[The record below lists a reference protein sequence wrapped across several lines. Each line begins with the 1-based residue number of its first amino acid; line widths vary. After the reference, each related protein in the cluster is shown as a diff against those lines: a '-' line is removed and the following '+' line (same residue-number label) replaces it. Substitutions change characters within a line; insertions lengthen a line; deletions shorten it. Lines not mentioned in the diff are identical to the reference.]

1 MGAALSPAPTMTDFW
16 PSVLSRLLEK
26 QDISADESAEAM
38 RLIVGGEATPAQVA
52 AFAVALRAKG
62 ETPAEVEGL
71 AGVLLQ
77 LAPAVE
83 KPGPVIDTSG
93 TGGDGSGTI
102 NVSTIAALV
111 AAGAGAVVA
120 KHAARAAS
128 SRCGSAD
135 LLEALGVKIVVA
147 PDGVSRCMAECGI
160 GFLFAPSFHPALAK
174 AAEPRQE
181 MGVRTVFDFLWPVT
195 NPARPEAQLVGVPEE
210 RMQRVLAGVLADR
223 GTRAFVVRGDDG
235 VDEITTSGPTHLLEA
250 RGGVVMPRH
259 LLPIEMGV
267 PTARAAD
274 VAGGDPKQNADVARS
289 VLSGEKGPHRDIVGV
304 NAGAALVLAGI
315 SEDIPEG
322 IERAFESIDSGKAG
336 QVLSKW
342 IEVSNRSA

>member
-1 MGAALSPAPTMTDFW
+1 VTDFW
-16 PSVLSRLLEK
+16 PTVLSRLLAKE
-26 QDISADESAEAM
+26 DLSSDEAAQAM
-38 RLIVGGEATPAQVA
+38 RLIVVSEATSAQVA
-52 AFAVALRAKG
+52 AFVVALRAKG
-62 ETPAEVEGL
+62 ETPAEVGGMAE
-71 AGVLLQ
+71 VLLE

-83 KPGPVIDTSG
+83 TPGPSIDTSG
-93 TGGDGSGTI
+93 TGGDRSGTI
-102 NVSTIAALV
+102 NVSTLAAIV

-120 KHAARAAS
+120 KHASRAAS

-135 LLEALGVKIVVA
+135 LLEALGVKIALA
-147 PDGVSRCMAECGI
+147 PDGVSRCLAECGI
-160 GFLFAPSFHPALAK
+160 GFMFAPSFHPSMAK
-174 AAEPRQE
+174 AAKPRQE
-181 MGVRTVFDFLWPVT
+181 MGVLTVFDFLWPVT

-274 VAGGDPKQNADVARS
+274 VAGGDPKRNASIATA
-289 VLSGEKGPHRDIVGV
+289 VLAGEKGPPRDIVAV
-304 NAGAALVLAGI
+304 NAGAALMLAGM
-315 SEDIPEG
+315 SDDIPEG

-336 QVLSKW
+336 LVLSKW
-342 IEVSNRSA
+342 IEVSNRAA

>member
-1 MGAALSPAPTMTDFW
+1 VTDFW
-16 PSVLSRLLEK
+16 PTLLSRLLATEDLSSEEAA
-26 QDISADESAEAM
+26 QAM

-52 AFAVALRAKG
+52 AFVVALRAKG
-62 ETPAEVEGL
+62 ETPAEVGGMAE
-71 AGVLLQ
+71 VLLE

-83 KPGPVIDTSG
+83 TPGPSIDTSG
-93 TGGDGSGTI
+93 TGGDRSGTI
-102 NVSTIAALV
+102 NVSTLAAIV
-111 AAGAGAVVA
+111 AAGSGAVVA
-120 KHAARAAS
+120 KHASRAAS

-135 LLEALGVKIVVA
+135 LLEALGVKIA
-147 PDGVSRCMAECGI
+147 LSPDGVSRCLAECGI
-160 GFLFAPSFHPALAK
+160 GFMFAPSFHPSMAK
-174 AAEPRQE
+174 AAKPRQE
-181 MGVRTVFDFLWPVT
+181 MGVLTVFDFLWPVT

-235 VDEITTSGPTHLLEA
+235 VDEITISGPTHLLEA
-250 RGGVVMPRH
+250 RGGVVMARH

-274 VAGGDPKQNADVARS
+274 VAGGDAKRNASIATA
-289 VLSGEKGPHRDIVGV
+289 LLAGEKGPPRDIVAV

-315 SEDIPEG
+315 SDDIPEG
-322 IERAFESIDSGKAG
+322 IERAFESIDSGKAA

-342 IEVSNRSA
+342 VGVSNRAA

>member
-1 MGAALSPAPTMTDFW
+1 MTDFW
-16 PSVLSRLLEK
+16 PTLLSRLLATE
-26 QDISADESAEAM
+26 DLSSDEAAQAM
-38 RLIVGGEATPAQVA
+38 RLIVGGDATPAQVA
-52 AFAVALRAKG
+52 AFVVALRAKG
-62 ETPAEVEGL
+62 ETPAEVGGMAE
-71 AGVLLQ
+71 VLLE

-83 KPGPVIDTSG
+83 TPGPSIDTSG
-93 TGGDGSGTI
+93 TGGDRSGTI
-102 NVSTIAALV
+102 NVSTLAAIV

-120 KHAARAAS
+120 KHASRAAS

-135 LLEALGVKIVVA
+135 LLEALGVKIA
-147 PDGVSRCMAECGI
+147 LPPDGVSRCLAECGI
-160 GFLFAPSFHPALAK
+160 GFMFAPSFHPSLAK
-174 AAEPRQE
+174 AAKLRQE
-181 MGVRTVFDFLWPVT
+181 MGVWTVLDFLWPVT

-235 VDEITTSGPTHLLEA
+235 VDEITISGPTHLLEA

-267 PTARAAD
+267 STARAAD
-274 VAGGDPKQNADVARS
+274 VAGGDPERNASIATA
-289 VLSGEKGPHRDIVGV
+289 LLAGEKGPPRDIVAV

-315 SEDIPEG
+315 SDDIPEG
-322 IERAFESIDSGKAG
+322 IERAFESIDSGKAA

-342 IEVSNRSA
+342 VEISNRAA

>member
-1 MGAALSPAPTMTDFW
+1 MTDFW
-16 PSVLSRLLEK
+16 PTVLSRLLATE
-26 QDISADESAEAM
+26 DLSSDEAAHAM

-52 AFAVALRAKG
+52 AFVVALRAKG
-62 ETPAEVEGL
+62 ETPDEVGGMAEV
-71 AGVLLQ
+71 LLE

-83 KPGPVIDTSG
+83 TPGPSIDTSG
-93 TGGDGSGTI
+93 TGGDRSGTI
-102 NVSTIAALV
+102 NVSTLAAIV

-120 KHAARAAS
+120 KHASRAAS

-135 LLEALGVKIVVA
+135 LLEALGVKIALA
-147 PDGVSRCMAECGI
+147 PDGVSRCLAECGI
-160 GFLFAPSFHPALAK
+160 GFMFAPSFHPSMAK
-174 AAEPRQE
+174 AAKPRQE
-181 MGVRTVFDFLWPVT
+181 MGVWTVFDFLWPVT

-210 RMQRVLAGVLADR
+210 RMQRVLAGVLAGR

-235 VDEITTSGPTHLLEA
+235 VDEITISGPTHLLEA

-274 VAGGDPKQNADVARS
+274 VAGGVPKRNASIATAL
-289 VLSGEKGPHRDIVGV
+289 LSGEKGPPRDIVAV

-315 SEDIPEG
+315 SDDIPEG
-322 IERAFESIDSGKAG
+322 IERAFESIDSGKAA

-342 IEVSNRSA
+342 VEISNRAA

>member
-1 MGAALSPAPTMTDFW
+1 VTDFW
-16 PSVLSRLLEK
+16 PTVLSRLLATE
-26 QDISADESAEAM
+26 DLSSDEAAQAM

-52 AFAVALRAKG
+52 AFVVALRAKG
-62 ETPAEVEGL
+62 ETPDEVGGMAEV
-71 AGVLLQ
+71 LLE

-83 KPGPVIDTSG
+83 TPGPSIDTSG
-93 TGGDGSGTI
+93 TGGDRSGTI
-102 NVSTIAALV
+102 NVSTLAAIV

-120 KHAARAAS
+120 KHASRAAS

-135 LLEALGVKIVVA
+135 LLEALGVKIALA
-147 PDGVSRCMAECGI
+147 PDGVSRCLAECGI
-160 GFLFAPSFHPALAK
+160 GFMFAPSFHPSMAK
-174 AAEPRQE
+174 AAKPRQE
-181 MGVRTVFDFLWPVT
+181 MGVWTVFDFLWPVT

-235 VDEITTSGPTHLLEA
+235 VDEITISGPTHLLEA

-274 VAGGDPKQNADVARS
+274 VAGGVPKRNASIATAL
-289 VLSGEKGPHRDIVGV
+289 LSGEKGPPRDIVAV

-315 SEDIPEG
+315 SDDIPEG
-322 IERAFESIDSGKAG
+322 IERAFESIDSGKAA

-342 IEVSNRSA
+342 VEISNRAA

>member
-1 MGAALSPAPTMTDFW
+1 MTDFW
-16 PSVLSRLLEK
+16 PTVLSRLLAKE
-26 QDISADESAEAM
+26 DLSSDEAAQAM
-38 RLIVGGEATPAQVA
+38 RLIVVSEATSAQVA
-52 AFAVALRAKG
+52 AFVVALRAKG
-62 ETPAEVEGL
+62 ETPAEVGGMAE
-71 AGVLLQ
+71 VLLE

-83 KPGPVIDTSG
+83 TPGPSIDTSG
-93 TGGDGSGTI
+93 TGGDRSGTI
-102 NVSTIAALV
+102 NVSTLAAIV

-120 KHAARAAS
+120 KHASRAAS

-135 LLEALGVKIVVA
+135 LLEALGVKIALA
-147 PDGVSRCMAECGI
+147 PDGVSRCLAECGI
-160 GFLFAPSFHPALAK
+160 GFMFAPSFHPSMAK
-174 AAEPRQE
+174 AAKPRQE
-181 MGVRTVFDFLWPVT
+181 MGVLTVFDFLWPVT

-274 VAGGDPKQNADVARS
+274 VAGGDPKRNASIATA
-289 VLSGEKGPHRDIVGV
+289 VLAGEKGPPRDIVAV
-304 NAGAALVLAGI
+304 NAGAALMLAGM
-315 SEDIPEG
+315 SDDIPEG

-336 QVLSKW
+336 LVLSKW
-342 IEVSNRSA
+342 IEVSNRAA